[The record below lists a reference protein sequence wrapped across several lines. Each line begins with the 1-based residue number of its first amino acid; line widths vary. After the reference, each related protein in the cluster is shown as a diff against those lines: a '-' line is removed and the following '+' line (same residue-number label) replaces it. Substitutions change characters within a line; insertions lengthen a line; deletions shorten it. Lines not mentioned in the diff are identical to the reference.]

1 MEKRCSLCEDIEI
14 EKGDTLYKISDWD
27 GGIGYDYIRN
37 VQYCPLCGKKLM
49 TLEEWKAKKYGNK
62 EGK

>member
-14 EKGDTLYKISDWD
+14 EKGDTLYKTSYWD

-49 TLEEWKAKKYGNK
+49 TLEEWEAKKYGNK
-62 EGK
+62 DEK